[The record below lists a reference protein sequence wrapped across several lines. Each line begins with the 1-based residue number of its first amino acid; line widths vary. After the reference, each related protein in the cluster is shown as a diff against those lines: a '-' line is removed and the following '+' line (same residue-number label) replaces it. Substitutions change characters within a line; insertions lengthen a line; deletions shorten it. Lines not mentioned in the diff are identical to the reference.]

1 MSTPQKLIGF
11 VVGLVLVFAVSFGIG
26 AAVMPSGD
34 PAEGHGAGHGS
45 VHGAQYTLQLDETAL
60 SPGAAVPLRFRIV
73 DGSGAPVTEYVES
86 HEKMLHLI
94 VVRRDLADYQH
105 VHPVLDDSGTW
116 SVPLALTEP
125 GDYRVFADF
134 VPADGRAVTLGADM
148 TVAGKYEPRP
158 LPAPSGTAMVDG
170 YTVTLAGVAKA
181 GQPSEMTLTVSRD
194 GKQVTDLQPYLGAYG
209 HLVAVRAS
217 DLEYLHVH
225 PMSDAADPATAPG
238 PQIAFHTTL
247 PSAGTYR
254 LFLDFKHRDVVHTAE
269 FTVEGAP

>member
-1 MSTPQKLIGF
+1 MSAPQKLIGF
-11 VVGLVLVFAVSFGIG
+11 VVGLVVVFAVSFGIG
-26 AAVMPSGD
+26 SAVMPAGD
-34 PAEGHGAGHGS
+34 PAEGHDAGHDASHGAG
-45 VHGAQYTLQLDETAL
+45 YTLQLDETAL
-60 SPGAAVPLRFRIV
+60 PSGAAVPLRFRIV
-73 DGSGAPVTEYVES
+73 DGSGAPVTDYVES
-86 HEKMLHLI
+86 HEKLLHLI

-116 SVPLALTEP
+116 SVPLNLTEP

-148 TVAGKYEPRP
+148 TVAGRYQPRP
-158 LPAPSGTAMVDG
+158 LPAPSGTATVDD
-170 YTVTLAGVAKA
+170 YTVTLAGVADA
-181 GQPSEMTLTVSRD
+181 GRPSELTLSVSRD
-194 GKQVTDLQPYLGAYG
+194 GKPVTDLQPYLGAYG

-217 DLEYLHVH
+217 DLAYLHVH
-225 PMSDAADPATAPG
+225 PMSDAADPATTPG

-254 LFLDFKHRDVVHTAE
+254 LFLDFKHRDAVHTAE

>member
-1 MSTPQKLIGF
+1 MSAPQKLIGF
-11 VVGLVLVFAVSFGIG
+11 VVGLVVVFAVSFGIG
-26 AAVMPSGD
+26 AAVT
-34 PAEGHGAGHGS
+34 PAGIQPEGHDAGHVADHGAG
-45 VHGAQYTLQLDETAL
+45 YTLQLDETAVP
-60 SPGAAVPLRFRIV
+60 PGAAVPVRFRVV

-86 HEKMLHLI
+86 HEKLLHLI
-94 VVRRDLADYQH
+94 VVRRDLAEYQH
-105 VHPVLDDSGTW
+105 VHPVLDGQGTW
-116 SVPLALTEP
+116 SVPLDLTKP

-134 VPADGRAVTLGADM
+134 VPADGRPTTLGADM
-148 TVAGKYEPRP
+148 TVGGKYQPQP
-158 LPAPSGTAMVDG
+158 LPAPTTTATVDG

-181 GQPSEMTLTVSRD
+181 GQPSELTLSVSRD
-194 GKQVTDLQPYLGAYG
+194 GKPVTDLQPYLGAYG

-225 PMSDAADPATAPG
+225 PMSDAADPATASG

-254 LFLDFKHRDVVHTAE
+254 LFLDFKHRDAVHTAE

>member
-11 VVGLVLVFAVSFGIG
+11 VVGLVVVFAVSFGVG
-26 AAVMPSGD
+26 AAVMPSGA
-34 PAEGHGAGHGS
+34 PADGHDAGHGS
-45 VHGAQYTLQLDETAL
+45 AHGAGYTLQLDETAL
-60 SPGAAVPLRFRIV
+60 SPGASVPLRFRIV

-86 HEKMLHLI
+86 HEKLLHLI

-116 SVPLALTEP
+116 SVPLALTQP

-148 TVAGKYEPRP
+148 TVAGRYQPQP
-158 LPAPSGTAMVDG
+158 LPAPSGTATVDG
-170 YTVTLAGVAKA
+170 YTVALAGMTRA
-181 GQPSEMTLTVSRD
+181 GQPSELTLTVSRD
-194 GKQVTDLQPYLGAYG
+194 GKPVTDLQPYLGAYG

-247 PSAGTYR
+247 PSTGAYR
-254 LFLDFKHRDVVHTAE
+254 LFLDFKHRDAVHTAE

>member
-1 MSTPQKLIGF
+1 MSAPRKLIGF
-11 VVGLVLVFAVSFGIG
+11 VAGLVVVFAVSFGIG
-26 AAVMPSGD
+26 SAVTISSV
-34 PAEGHGAGHGS
+34 PAEGHDAGHVADHGS
-45 VHGAQYTLQLDETAL
+45 AYTLQLEEAAL
-60 SPGAAVPLRFRIV
+60 PSGTAVPLRFRIA
-73 DGSGAPVTEYVES
+73 DGTGAPVTEYVES
-86 HEKMLHLI
+86 HEKLLHLI

-116 SVPLALTEP
+116 SVPLNLTEP

-148 TVAGKYEPRP
+148 TVAGSYTPQP
-158 LPAPSGTAMVDG
+158 LPAPSGTATVDG
-170 YTVTLAGVAKA
+170 YTVTLAGVARA
-181 GQPSEMTLTVSRD
+181 GQPSELTLSVSRD
-194 GKQVTDLQPYLGAYG
+194 GKPVTDLQPYLGAYG

-217 DLEYLHVH
+217 DLGYLHVH

-247 PSAGTYR
+247 PSAGEYR
-254 LFLDFKHRDVVHTAE
+254 LFLDFKHRDAVHTAE

>member
-1 MSTPQKLIGF
+1 MSAPQKLVGF
-11 VVGLVLVFAVSFGIG
+11 VVGLVMVFAVSFGIG
-26 AAVMPSGD
+26 SAVM
-34 PAEGHGAGHGS
+34 PAEGHDAGHDVGHVAGHGS
-45 VHGAQYTLQLDETAL
+45 AYTLHLAETEL
-60 SPGAAVPLRFRIV
+60 PSGTAVPLRFRIV
-73 DGSGAPVTEYVES
+73 DGSGAAVTDYVES
-86 HEKMLHLI
+86 HEKLLHLI
-94 VVRRDLADYQH
+94 VVRRDLAEYQH

-116 SVPLALTEP
+116 SVPLDLAKP

-134 VPADGRAVTLGADM
+134 VPADGRPVTLGADM
-148 TVAGKYEPRP
+148 TVAGNYQPQP
-158 LPAPSGTAMVDG
+158 LPAPAGTATVDG
-170 YTVTLAGVAKA
+170 YTVSVSGVAKA
-181 GQPSEMTLTVSRD
+181 GQASELTLSVSRD
-194 GKQVTDLQPYLGAYG
+194 GKPVTDLQPYLGAYG